1 MALNVIALQGRLVR
15 DPELRKTGSG
25 KSVASFTIAVD
36 RGKEKVT
43 DFIPCVAWEKNGE
56 FVDKYF
62 LKGDPILVQGKLQTR
77 QYEDRDG
84 HNRTVFEVLVR
95 EVSFC
100 GSKSRPVEASHAET
114 NPAEG
119 FTPVDDDEELPF

>member
-25 KSVASFTIAVD
+25 KTVASFTIAVD
-36 RGKEKVT
+36 RGKEA

-62 LKGDPILVQGKLQTR
+62 AKGDPILVQGKLQTR

-84 HNRTVFEVLVR
+84 KTRTVFEVLVR
-95 EVSFC
+95 EINFC
-100 GSKSRPVEASHAET
+100 GSKSRPIEDKK
-114 NPAEG
+114 AEG
-119 FTPVDDDEELPF
+119 FTPIDEDEELPF